1 VVVCAQNLGE
11 LLDTERVDNSAHRR
25 VLLLNLLDG
34 VMRGHL
40 EVSAFLKA
48 LPELSFKPEDA
59 ADAKELCDVV
69 WITWLMQ
76 DICHPAVTEGTDE
89 SAVDTSEALLNVTNK
104 LMESQYIDRRTIM
117 EVSEGEFLESI
128 GLISSYKDG
137 WRKREIRANTRNVYA
152 QRKFNLLREET
163 EGYSKVLT
171 LLNQAGAAKLCDAT
185 RNNKLAEIN
194 SIIGYFDLDP
204 NRVCSLMLDA
214 FAASPEN
221 DTFIHLIRNFGNSRL
236 VEMAGFRLAS
246 GQGLHPGVYKSIA
259 KLTKEGMIE
268 LEDLIGKF
276 SPNEEEYKK
285 AWCERAQLLKDSVQK
300 IGVISLSSSQADMGA
315 GEEGKADQPLRK
327 AGQTAQNIAINT
339 APYRQKLTGE
349 DGSIADQRMYFLA
362 ELLNCGAWDQ
372 AILFAKHLKCLGIE
386 DIASFEC
393 VGRALCRT
401 VYQELGGKQ
410 PVDQKLKA
418 TARSTVALGLIQC
431 HLHHD
436 LLALSRVIRL
446 SEALFA
452 QGQAEEASQL
462 MVVNI
467 LPAVNLVPANAA
479 LCHQL
484 WQVLSQL
491 PCEVRFKLY
500 SGFID
505 HVNDSALSLASE
517 KLAET
522 EVRRILR
529 RVTAPTNKREAKQA
543 MRPISRLLAK
553 ISHAN
558 PFVVCKQLLR
568 QVMGMPGMVLSIAE
582 SLKYLSPLTFDVMT
596 FMILKQLSCGK
607 RKLKEDGVNL
617 EEWFQWLASFTGL
630 ICRNQRYVA
639 CPHWAL
645 LISNVKS
652 LLVLRMVL

>member
-1 VVVCAQNLGE
+1 MVLHAQKLGE
-11 LLDTERVDNSAHRR
+11 LLDIERVDGSAHRR

-34 VMRGHL
+34 LMRGYL
-40 EVSAFLKA
+40 EVSSLLAV
-48 LPELSFKPEDA
+48 LPDLAFKPEDA
-59 ADAKELCDVV
+59 AGAKELCDVV

-76 DICHPAVTEGTDE
+76 DICHPADKEGADE
-89 SAVDTSEALLNVTNK
+89 SEVDASSVLLNVTNK
-104 LMESQYIDRRTIM
+104 MMEADYIDRRTIM
-117 EVSEGEFLESI
+117 EVSEGEFLELM

-152 QRKFNLLREET
+152 QRKFNLLREES

-185 RNNKLAEIN
+185 LNDKLAEIN

-204 NRVCSLMLDA
+204 NRICSLMLDA
-214 FAASPEN
+214 FAASPDN
-221 DTFIHLIRNFGNSRL
+221 DTFIHLIINFGNTRL

-246 GQGLHPGVYKSIA
+246 GQGLHPGMYKSIA

-285 AWCERAQLLKDSVQK
+285 AWCERTKLLKDGVQK
-300 IGVISLSSSQADMGA
+300 IGVISLSSNQADIDN
-315 GEEGKADQPLRK
+315 GEDSKADQPLRK
-327 AGQTAQNIAINT
+327 AGQTAQNIAIDT
-339 APYRQKLTGE
+339 APYRRKLTGE
-349 DGSIADQRMYFLA
+349 EGSMADQRMYFLA

-386 DIASFEC
+386 ELGSFEC
-393 VGRALCRT
+393 VGKALCRI
-401 VYQELGGKQ
+401 VHHELGGNLGKQ
-410 PVDQKLKA
+410 PVNQKIAA

-436 LLALSRVIRL
+436 LLALSRVIKF

-452 QGQAEEASQL
+452 RGQAEEASQL

-467 LPAVNLVPANAA
+467 LPAVNLVPASAA

-484 WQVLSQL
+484 WQVLNKL
-491 PCEVRFKLY
+491 PSESRFKIY

-505 HVNDSALSLASE
+505 HVQDSALSLASE

-529 RVTAPTNKREAKQA
+529 RVTAPTNKREAKLA

-568 QVMGMPGMVLSIAE
+568 QVMGMPGMVLSISE

-630 ICRNQRYVA
+630 ICRNQR
-639 CPHWAL
+639 
-645 LISNVKS
+645 
-652 LLVLRMVL
+652 